1 MGIVRRS
8 RRVQS
13 AAAVRAS
20 WFPKPSEGIGC
31 TVRMVNEIREELDAR
46 LRGWTLTREQGK
58 DLLAVCKEAIARVTK
73 PKEVDASLQE
83 YLKRGP
89 R

>member
-1 MGIVRRS
+1 
-8 RRVQS
+8 
-13 AAAVRAS
+13 
-20 WFPKPSEGIGC
+20 
-31 TVRMVNEIREELDAR
+31 MVNEIREELDAR